1 MLFQI
6 LIHTLYPDRTSIFC
20 HDKDVTEI
28 EIVLNKEFAHACDR
42 FGDNK
47 LSIHF
52 NEDKTKS
59 ILFSGDKNLPE
70 LNKTYSNNRIN
81 QYRILEYLYFCLD
94 AILSGESMAMNYLRK
109 INTKLQF

>member
-59 ILFSGDKNLPE
+59 ILFSGDKNLPG
-70 LNKTYSNNRIN
+70 LNITYNNDRIK
-81 QYRILEYLYFCLD
+81 QYRMVE
-94 AILSGESMAMNYLRK
+94 
-109 INTKLQF
+109 